1 MDESVRLWQEQF
13 SSSGVPS
20 VEGERIVAL
29 GREDNW
35 WGPVGET
42 GPCGPDTEM
51 FYDTGTAPCGTQCRA
66 GCGCG
71 CGKYLEIWNDVFM
84 EFSMQA
90 DGSCQRLPRP
100 NVDTGLGMARMLAV
114 LNGVESVYDIDVLKP
129 LIDCLANL
137 STRDHASIAVS
148 FRIVAD
154 HVTSACHIIADGVA
168 PANTER
174 GYVLRRLIRRS
185 LVHAR
190 KLGVRERAL
199 WRPLFDQLRRLYVD
213 DYPGIDEHA
222 DHILQ
227 ILTGEEEQFGRT
239 IETGL
244 KQFHGLVEADAVKR
258 DRTIDG
264 RAAFELFAT
273 YGFPL
278 EMTRE
283 LAGERGIGVD
293 EEGFRAEFARHQELS
308 RQGARERFA
317 GGLADKSE
325 LAVRYHTT
333 THLLHAA
340 LRQVLGGHVE
350 QRGSHITAER
360 LRFDFSHPR
369 KLEQEEKSRIE
380 ALVNWAIERDYSV
393 HCAELSADEAREGG
407 AIGLF
412 KERYGDRV
420 KVYAI
425 GDFKPAPCAMRES
438 LTFSKEICGGPH
450 VERTGDLGRFR
461 IVKEQSASGG
471 VRRVRAT
478 LE

>member
-1 MDESVRLWQEQF
+1 MQDYRITATQLRRKFFDFFGERCHVRIAQSSLVPENDPTALFISAGMQPLVPYLLGEKHAAGKRLMNVQRCFRTSDIELVGDSSHLTFLEMLGCWSLGDYFKEEMIPWSWEFLTGQSWLGIDPSRLYVTVFAGDEAVAKDDESVRLWQEQF

-51 FYDTGTAPCGTQCRA
+51 FYDTGTAPCGPQCRA
-66 GCGCG
+66 GCG

-154 HVTSACHIIADGVA
+154 HVTSACPIIADGVA

-278 EMTRE
+278 DGSGEY
-283 LAGERGIGVD
+283 AGV
-293 EEGFRAEFARHQELS
+293 FLS
-308 RQGARERFA
+308 
-317 GGLADKSE
+317 LI
-325 LAVRYHTT
+325 
-333 THLLHAA
+333 
-340 LRQVLGGHVE
+340 
-350 QRGSHITAER
+350 HI
-360 LRFDFSHPR
+360 
-369 KLEQEEKSRIE
+369 
-380 ALVNWAIERDYSV
+380 
-393 HCAELSADEAREGG
+393 
-407 AIGLF
+407 
-412 KERYGDRV
+412 
-420 KVYAI
+420 
-425 GDFKPAPCAMRES
+425 
-438 LTFSKEICGGPH
+438 
-450 VERTGDLGRFR
+450 
-461 IVKEQSASGG
+461 
-471 VRRVRAT
+471 
-478 LE
+478 